1 MLRLR
6 RLSWFP
12 ELKASVL
19 DFHPD
24 TTVRRVTLITIH
36 TDTIGIRTSTIIRM
50 PGIDIHII
58 PPHQA
63 TGTVGIGVTTVII
76 ATIIIIASKPE

>member
-12 ELKASVL
+12 ELWASVL

-24 TTVRRVTLITIH
+24 TTVRRVTLITIPM
-36 TDTIGIRTSTIIRM
+36 DTIGIRTSTIIPM
-50 PGIDIHII
+50 PGIDIHITLQ
-58 PPHQA
+58 HQV
-63 TGTVGIGVTTVII
+63 TRTLGIGVITVII
-76 ATIIIIASKPE
+76 ATTIITASKFE